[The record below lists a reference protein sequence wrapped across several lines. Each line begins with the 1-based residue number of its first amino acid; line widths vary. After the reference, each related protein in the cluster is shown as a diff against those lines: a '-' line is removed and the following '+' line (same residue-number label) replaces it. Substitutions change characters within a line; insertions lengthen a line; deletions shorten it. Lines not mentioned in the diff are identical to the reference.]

1 MIGILI
7 LAQKDIGAGLVR
19 AVEHVLGTR
28 PPSIAAFPVNYDQP
42 PEQLAAAIAR
52 QVAHLDTGDG
62 VLILADIYGATHINV
77 ACRILK
83 RGRVELVAGVNLPMV
98 IRVLNYRNLDM
109 PELVDKA
116 IKGGAEGILC
126 ATDSCVAEARRP

>member
-19 AVEHVLGTR
+19 AVEHVLGTC
-28 PPSIAAFPVNYDQP
+28 PPSLAAFPVNYDQP
-42 PEQLAAAIAR
+42 TDELASAVAK
-52 QVAHLDTGDG
+52 QVARLDSGEG

-77 ACRILK
+77 ACRILE

-98 IRVLNYRNLDM
+98 IRVLNYRNLRM
-109 PELVDKA
+109 AELIEKA
-116 IKGGAEGILC
+116 LQGGTEGILC
-126 ATDSCVAEARRP
+126 ATDCCFAEVRR